1 MCIFSIFW
9 FVFFVTSLEVILH
22 DIDYTILTEKWGGVK
37 K

>member
-1 MCIFSIFW
+1 MCI
-9 FVFFVTSLEVILH
+9 FVTSLEVILH